1 MLTVSVT
8 LCTAV
13 GPTECIGVAEVLAL
27 YCLLVLEISGHLVPL
42 FVAQA
47 GLRRALRSRGF
58 NRCLYGYV
66 SLFSSLVLIFLLCVS
81 RDDLAF
87 YLLAQIAAWMTLPFW
102 LAVTDAARAT
112 RNRLCR
118 LAAAAEPGGAVAA

>member
-1 MLTVSVT
+1 M
-8 LCTAV
+8 
-13 GPTECIGVAEVLAL
+13 AEVLAL
-27 YCLLVLEISGHLVPL
+27 YILLVLEITGHLVPL

-47 GLRRALRSRGF
+47 ALRRALRSRGF

-66 SLFSSLVLIFLLCVS
+66 SLFSSLVLLFLLCIR

-102 LAVTDAARAT
+102 LVVTDAARAT
-112 RNRLCR
+112 RASLRR
-118 LAAAAEPGGAVAA
+118 LAASEPEGAVAA